1 MNTMQIIQGV
11 IRDLQSVVDTDE
23 QELYDIIPEY
33 ERYKR
38 IKRKYQMHEISD
50 DAVINSIQLVCKEL
64 YEFIQILYCNT
75 DMRKERIQIES
86 VLRTLYDKF
95 VTEKN

>member
-50 DAVINSIQLVCKEL
+50 EAVINSIKLVCKEL
-64 YEFIQILYCNT
+64 EEFIQLLYSNT
-75 DMRKERIQIES
+75 DMRKERIQIQS
-86 VLRTLYDKF
+86 IISNLYNQF
-95 VTEKN
+95 CNS

>member
-1 MNTMQIIQGV
+1 MNTTQIIQGV
-11 IRDLQSVVDTDE
+11 IQDLQSIINTEE

-33 ERYKR
+33 NRYKR

-50 DAVINSIQLVCKEL
+50 TAVVDSIKRVCSEL
-64 YEFIQILYCNT
+64 GEFIQVLYNNT

-86 VLRTLYDKF
+86 VISSLYNQICKS
-95 VTEKN
+95 